1 LQDFDEEQLKEIHM
15 GRLIQVLSHQMKRKS
30 CVNSMIN
37 DDGLTTMQKH
47 VLKFLL
53 LETLHKVV
61 YQKDIEEEFQIRKS
75 TATGM
80 LQLLEKNGFI
90 VRESEKKDARLKRI
104 IPTKKAEALR
114 PSILAHIRQS
124 ETQLTTDIS
133 EADVLTCKKVLYQ
146 MLYNVS
152 EHKEVK
158 KMNKKLLQSVR
169 EYKKQSIITPLLVTL
184 EVLMEVLIPL
194 EMAKIIDIG
203 IAEGNLG
210 YIIQRGLI
218 LVIMAMM
225 SLFFG
230 VQAGNFAAIAGAG
243 YAKNLRHDIYYK
255 VQDFSFKNIDHF
267 STSGLVTRMT
277 TDITNIQ
284 MAYMMSIRLLARAP
298 IMIVLSWIMTL
309 TLSKK
314 AALLFLIVIPVLG
327 GTLLFIAKKA
337 HPHFIKVFD
346 EYDDLNNSV
355 QENVNAARVVKAFV
369 REDYEI
375 DKFHGV
381 SKYVYQ
387 LFTTAE
393 KIVAWNSPVMQFVMY
408 AVIMILVYIG
418 GKGIVTKTMETGALT
433 SIIVYALQII
443 GSLMMV
449 TFVFVMIMIA
459 GASTDRITEVLDEIP
474 EMIDP
479 ADAVTSV
486 ADGDIVFDHVSFSY
500 AGEGGNLSLKD
511 VNLHIKS
518 GQTVG
523 IIGGTGSAK
532 STLVQLIPRLYDVTE
547 GSVKVSGIDVRKYN
561 LESLRDQVSMVLQK
575 NVLFSGTIYDNIR
588 WGNENATDEEV
599 QNVCK
604 LAQAD
609 GFVREFPDGYNTQIV
624 QGGNNVSG
632 GQKQR
637 LCIAR
642 ALLKKPKILILDDS
656 TSAVD
661 TKTDALIRKAFRE
674 EIPNTTKIIIAQRVS
689 SIEDADQIIVL
700 ENGEISGIGT
710 SEELLKTNAIYR
722 EVYVSQVKGGEDH
735 E

>member
-1 LQDFDEEQLKEIHM
+1 
-15 GRLIQVLSHQMKRKS
+15 
-30 CVNSMIN
+30 
-37 DDGLTTMQKH
+37 
-47 VLKFLL
+47 
-53 LETLHKVV
+53 
-61 YQKDIEEEFQIRKS
+61 
-75 TATGM
+75 
-80 LQLLEKNGFI
+80 
-90 VRESEKKDARLKRI
+90 
-104 IPTKKAEALR
+104 
-114 PSILAHIRQS
+114 
-124 ETQLTTDIS
+124 
-133 EADVLTCKKVLYQ
+133 
-146 MLYNVS
+146 
-152 EHKEVK
+152 
-158 KMNKKLLQSVR
+158 MNKKLLQSVR
-169 EYKKQSIITPLLVTL
+169 EYKKQSIIAPLLVTL

-346 EYDDLNNSV
+346 EYDELNNSV

-375 DKFHGV
+375 GKFHGV

-408 AVIMILVYIG
+408 AVIMILIYIG
-418 GKGIVTKTMETGALT
+418 GKGIVTGTMETGALT

-561 LESLRDQVSMVLQK
+561 LEALRDQVSMVLQK

-609 GFVREFPDGYNTQIV
+609 EFVREFPDGYNTQIV

-689 SIEDADQIIVL
+689 SIEDADLIIVL

-722 EVYVSQVKGGEDH
+722 EVYESQVKGGEDH

>member
-1 LQDFDEEQLKEIHM
+1 
-15 GRLIQVLSHQMKRKS
+15 
-30 CVNSMIN
+30 
-37 DDGLTTMQKH
+37 
-47 VLKFLL
+47 
-53 LETLHKVV
+53 
-61 YQKDIEEEFQIRKS
+61 
-75 TATGM
+75 
-80 LQLLEKNGFI
+80 
-90 VRESEKKDARLKRI
+90 
-104 IPTKKAEALR
+104 
-114 PSILAHIRQS
+114 
-124 ETQLTTDIS
+124 
-133 EADVLTCKKVLYQ
+133 
-146 MLYNVS
+146 
-152 EHKEVK
+152 
-158 KMNKKLLQSVR
+158 MNKKLLQSVR

-298 IMIVLSWIMTL
+298 IMIILSWVMTL
-309 TLSKK
+309 TLSRK

-346 EYDDLNNSV
+346 EYDELNNSV

-375 DKFHGV
+375 GKFHGV

-408 AVIMILVYIG
+408 AVIMILIYIG
-418 GKGIVTKTMETGALT
+418 GKGIVTGTMETGALT

-443 GSLMMV
+443 SSLMMV
-449 TFVFVMIMIA
+449 TSVFVMIMIA
-459 GASTDRITEVLDEIP
+459 GASTDRITEVLNEIP
-474 EMIDP
+474 EMRDP

-486 ADGDIVFDHVSFSY
+486 TDGDIIFDHVSFSY

-561 LESLRDQVSMVLQK
+561 LEALRDQVSMVLQK
-575 NVLFSGTIYDNIR
+575 NILFSGTIYDNIR

-689 SIEDADQIIVL
+689 SIEDADLIIVL

-722 EVYVSQVKGGEDH
+722 EVYVSQVKGDEDH

>member
-1 LQDFDEEQLKEIHM
+1 
-15 GRLIQVLSHQMKRKS
+15 
-30 CVNSMIN
+30 
-37 DDGLTTMQKH
+37 
-47 VLKFLL
+47 
-53 LETLHKVV
+53 
-61 YQKDIEEEFQIRKS
+61 
-75 TATGM
+75 
-80 LQLLEKNGFI
+80 
-90 VRESEKKDARLKRI
+90 
-104 IPTKKAEALR
+104 
-114 PSILAHIRQS
+114 
-124 ETQLTTDIS
+124 
-133 EADVLTCKKVLYQ
+133 
-146 MLYNVS
+146 
-152 EHKEVK
+152 
-158 KMNKKLLQSVR
+158 MNKKLLQSVR
-169 EYKKQSIITPLLVTL
+169 EYKKQSIIAPLLVTL

-203 IAEGNLG
+203 IAGGNLG
-210 YIIQRGLI
+210 YIVQRGLI

-418 GKGIVTKTMETGALT
+418 GKGIVAKTMETGALT

-518 GQTVG
+518 GQTIG

-547 GSVKVSGIDVRKYN
+547 GCVKVGGIDVRDYN
-561 LESLRDQVSMVLQK
+561 LEVLRDQVSMVLQK
-575 NVLFSGTIYDNIR
+575 NVLFTGTIYDNIR
-588 WGNENATDEEV
+588 WGDENASDEEV
-599 QNVCK
+599 QRMCK

-609 GFVREFPDGYNTQIV
+609 GFVNEFPAGYNTQIV

-700 ENGEISGIGT
+700 DDGKIMGVGT
-710 SEELLKTNAIYR
+710 SEELLKTNDIYR
-722 EVYVSQVKGGEDH
+722 EVYESQVKGGEDD